1 MVELKDDLEM
11 DMPKWVEE
19 MKEVLVGS
27 VDCAMCP
34 TAMQRTD
41 SWMDF
46 QNKVPAVACLTED
59 GT

>member
-19 MKEVLVGS
+19 MKEVPVET
-27 VDCAMCP
+27 VDWAMCP
-34 TAMQRTD
+34 TARQRSD

-46 QNKVPAVACLTED
+46 QHKVPTVAC
-59 GT
+59 

>member
-1 MVELKDDLEM
+1 MVELEDDLEM

-19 MKEVLVGS
+19 MKEVLVEN
-27 VDCAMCP
+27 VDWAMCP

-46 QNKVPAVACLTED
+46 QNKVPAVAC
-59 GT
+59 